1 MRKSQLIMIVMFLFL
16 FSRNVMSETVYVV
29 VNEKNT
35 DIISP
40 ELVKLIYLDKSSVWS
55 DGTNILVFELPVKS
69 DARVKFCQEV
79 LNMSPVSSQRYWSN
93 RFVNN
98 TIQNEVKI
106 KPHRLVT
113 RFVSAKESAI
123 GYVPESEI
131 HNMKGVRIVMTI
143 N

>member
-1 MRKSQLIMIVMFLFL
+1 MRKLKSLTFIMFLCF
-16 FSRNVMSETVYVV
+16 FSENAFSETVYVV

-40 ELVKLIYLDKSSVWS
+40 EMVKLIYLDKNSVWS
-55 DGTNILVFELPVKS
+55 DGTEILVFELPVKS
-69 DARVKFCQEV
+69 EAREKFCQEV
-79 LNMSPVSSQRYWSN
+79 LNMSPISSQRYWSN

-123 GYVPESEI
+123 GYIPESEI
-131 HNMKGVRIVMTI
+131 DNMQGVRIVMTI